1 MLIQFLNRIYPKEK
15 HLLKGNHDGCLF
27 ALGAVMD
34 KTKDLLYQA
43 VKFYDDNLAGKRFE
57 IVAGK
62 NNAQNTQIISF
73 EIERFYHLLGL
84 QKLKD
89 VPLLKRSARKVY
101 YEILQGKITYNDI
114 SYSEYLVEMEDRLI
128 YHRELLNILDIKSIY
143 YKSLHGEFKTIEAD
157 YFLCNEIIPKS
168 LYGFLFSKSNSVP
181 VTFFTRYER
190 DSYIRNS
197 IKWTVLSIREVE
209 KNTNPNKAT
218 VLV

>member
-15 HLLKGNHDGCLF
+15 HLLKGNHRGCLF
-27 ALGAVMD
+27 ALGVVMD

-43 VKFYDDNLAGKRFE
+43 VKFYDDNLAGKKFE

-62 NNAQNTQIISF
+62 KNNQTTQFIVF
-73 EIERFYHLLGL
+73 EIERFFHLLGL
-84 QKLKD
+84 HKLKD

-114 SYSEYLVEMEDRLI
+114 SHSEYLGEMEDRLI
-128 YHRELLNILDIKSIY
+128 YHRELLNILNINSLY
-143 YKSLHGEFKTIEAD
+143 YKSLHGEFKGVEAD
-157 YFLCNEIIPKS
+157 YFLCNEITPKS
-168 LYGFLFSKSNSVP
+168 LYGFLFSKNNSVP
-181 VTFFTRYER
+181 VTFFTRSER

-197 IKWTVLSIREVE
+197 IRWTVLSIREVE
-209 KNTNPNKAT
+209 KNTNTNKAA